1 MKLLITST
9 AEQDLRNIGDFIAQ
23 DNPARAVTFVR
34 ELQEQ
39 CQRLLVFPEAY
50 RARPELGKNM
60 RSMPHQQ
67 YVVFYQVDVSAVRI
81 IRILNGA
88 MDAFA
93 HVKS

>member
-50 RARPELGKNM
+50 RARPELGKK
-60 RSMPHQQ
+60 
-67 YVVFYQVDVSAVRI
+67 YAFYALSAVYGF
-81 IRILNGA
+81 L
-88 MDAFA
+88 
-93 HVKS
+93 SS

>member
-9 AEQDLRNIGDFIAQ
+9 AEQDSLNIGDFIAQ

-34 ELQEQ
+34 ELQDQ

-67 YVVFYQVDVSAVRI
+67 YVVLIWVS
-81 IRILNGA
+81 N
-88 MDAFA
+88 
-93 HVKS
+93 S